1 MTEYSVLQ
9 IELSLISATW
19 GALGALLG
27 WCSNGLGLSQQQC
40 PPLGLR
46 YKELGQRGRRR
57 FVYGP
62 SQGRVGVGNR
72 PKELELQN
80 GCFTLQ
86 KPLSCLRQEGLEPFL
101 MLSLAG
107 LHHSLLGRSQ
117 CSLEVPRS
125 KEPLSAPYSV
135 VRE

>member
-1 MTEYSVLQ
+1 MH
-9 IELSLISATW
+9 
-19 GALGALLG
+19 
-27 WCSNGLGLSQQQC
+27 
-40 PPLGLR
+40 
-46 YKELGQRGRRR
+46 
-57 FVYGP
+57 

-86 KPLSCLRQEGLEPFL
+86 NPHSCLREEGLEPFL

-117 CSLEVPRS
+117 CSLAAEVKCPGEKS
-125 KEPLSAPYSV
+125 PLSAPYSV